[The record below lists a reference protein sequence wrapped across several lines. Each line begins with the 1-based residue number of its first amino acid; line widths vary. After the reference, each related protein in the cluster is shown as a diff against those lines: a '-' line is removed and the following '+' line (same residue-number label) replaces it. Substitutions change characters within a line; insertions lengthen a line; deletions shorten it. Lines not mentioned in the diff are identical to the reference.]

1 MLSCFRTCQF
11 AHNSEAS
18 MDLFTEERTAVL
30 QIEEEIM
37 IGSQGEVKHRKERL
51 ERQEFI
57 RSQVHYQY
65 YY

>member
-1 MLSCFRTCQF
+1 
-11 AHNSEAS
+11 